1 MRQPLLGITDFNSTM
16 VRLKD
21 THRDTHGKQYPYFN
35 STMVRLKG
43 IETQFRDPRRHISI
57 PLWYD

>member
-1 MRQPLLGITDFNSTM
+1 MEKFNFNSTMVRLKVGMYVAAELCESNFNSTM

-21 THRDTHGKQYPYFN
+21 LFP
-35 STMVRLKG
+35 SCSIIL
-43 IETQFRDPRRHISI
+43 RHISI